1 MNGVGMRIKKL
12 REEMGLSQEKF
23 VAKCEISKQT
33 LYLIETGK
41 LDNPSIKT
49 LSKIANVLGIALD
62 ELLKQ

>member
-1 MNGVGMRIKKL
+1 MDGVGVKIKKL
-12 REEMGLSQEKF
+12 REKMGLSQEKF

-41 LDNPSIKT
+41 FDNPSIKT
-49 LSKIANVLGIALD
+49 LSKIANVLGITLD